1 MLPYQFNEIYFRVT
15 GEYENDIQILFFNS
29 DASDVMVYDCGC
41 FYLVNKPTLIC
52 LEGFK
57 NYNYKQNKAFQ
68 VLRIVENYK
77 IDEIYIQLELS
88 IIKIAWGFSTA
99 DGQKVKDFWLYT
111 MEEYPKEYDQSLIN
125 IESAVEVAPTDL
137 RFVLP
142 ATHLS

>member
-41 FYLVNKPTLIC
+41 FYLVNKAAQIC

-57 NYNYKQNKAFQ
+57 NYNYKQNKTFQ
-68 VLRIVENYK
+68 ILRIVENYK

-88 IIKIAWGFSTA
+88 IIKIAWHFSTA
-99 DGQKVKDFWLYT
+99 DGQQVKDFWLYT
-111 MEEYPKEYDQSLIN
+111 MEEYPKDYNQSLVD
-125 IESAVEVAPTDL
+125 IESGVEIAPTDL

>member
-41 FYLVNKPTLIC
+41 FYLVNKPAQIC

-57 NYNYKQNKAFQ
+57 NYKYKQNKTFQ
-68 VLRIVENYK
+68 ILRIVENYK

-88 IIKIAWGFSTA
+88 IIKIAWHFSTA
-99 DGQKVKDFWLYT
+99 DGQQVKDFWLYT
-111 MEEYPKEYDQSLIN
+111 MEEYPKDYNQSLVD

-137 RFVLP
+137 RFV
-142 ATHLS
+142 